1 MDSNDLPENT
11 DWLTR
16 GAATIDDVLDSAWR
30 RVSSR
35 LGLARRPQIQPYIGY
50 ANRTHIHVH
59 GRVLSNPPAELPE
72 SDDKWWENIAHTY
85 RRFASNEIPGVNVQV
100 SFGGEEHLATS
111 DSEGYF
117 TLKAG
122 HHSEHFGESMW
133 SQAICKVVGHDQ
145 VEPDQSAVTC
155 KLMMPPADAEFGVIS
170 DVDDTVV
177 HTEATQL
184 LAMIKH
190 TMLSNARTR
199 VPLDGVSALYHALA
213 AGNSKNDAPR
223 NPIFYVS
230 SSPWN
235 LFDVIEDIF
244 ELNHIPLGPILLRDL
259 GFDRNKFF
267 KEGHEH
273 KLRKVRRLMES
284 YPDMKFL
291 LVGDSGQDDAM
302 LYAHAAE
309 EFGPQRIIEIY
320 IRDVD
325 PNADS
330 KHDLRV
336 AMWQARSEAAGVRM
350 HRVRDSGA
358 AAMCALSSGLL
369 HESRLPEILEAV
381 KQDVTRKALGS

>member
-1 MDSNDLPENT
+1 MDSEERQESG

-16 GAATIDDVLDSAWR
+16 AAATVDDVLDSAWR
-30 RVSSR
+30 RVSQR
-35 LGLARRPQIQPYIGY
+35 MGIAGVPQIQPYIGY
-50 ANRTHIHVH
+50 ANATHVSLH
-59 GRVLSNPPAELPE
+59 GRVLTNPPAELPGE
-72 SDDKWWENIAHTY
+72 EDGWWENIANTY
-85 RRFASNEIPGVNVQV
+85 RRFASNEVPGVNVEITYGDQR
-100 SFGGEEHLATS
+100 HLATS

-117 TLKAG
+117 SLKTSHDAA
-122 HHSEHFGESMW
+122 HYGESMW
-133 SQAICKVVGHDQ
+133 TQAICKIVGHEQ
-145 VEPDQSAVTC
+145 AKPDQSAVTC
-155 KLMMPPADAEFGVIS
+155 KVLTPPADAEFGVIS

-177 HTEATQL
+177 HTQATQL

-199 VPLDGVSALYHALA
+199 VPLNGVAAFYRALVV
-213 AGNSKNDAPR
+213 GSSGNDAPR

-244 ELNHIPLGPILLRDL
+244 DLNDIPLGPILLRDL
-259 GFDRNKFF
+259 GFDRHKFL

-273 KLRKVRRLMES
+273 KLHKIRRVLNS
-284 YPDMKFL
+284 YPDMRFL

-325 PNADS
+325 PTADT
-330 KHDLRV
+330 KHDMRV
-336 AMWQARSEAAGVRM
+336 SMWQARSEAAGVRM
-350 HRVRDSGA
+350 HRVRDSES
-358 AAMCALSSGLL
+358 AAMYALGCGLI
-369 HESRLPEILEAV
+369 HESRIAAIREEV
-381 KQDVTRKALGS
+381 RQDNTRKELLA